1 MFKVKRQRSKNDGMT
16 CVDMESAV
24 ELMIEKLGDRNILK
38 HLDAAYRGW
47 NSTQTPPL
55 SQLCAPQIIAVVD
68 SFAPGCPSFLPSLA
82 VLRKA
87 LRARHEE
94 DPCLPGNMVMH
105 AKVVAEVIKLIL
117 QVWRKVKTIEGKESA
132 LLKKAYIMCCI
143 GIVFVCFVRRFL
155 FCL

>member
-1 MFKVKRQRSKNDGMT
+1 M
-16 CVDMESAV
+16 
-24 ELMIEKLGDRNILK
+24 ELMIEKLGDRKILK
-38 HLDAAYRGW
+38 HLDQAYRGW

-55 SQLCAPQIIAVVD
+55 AQLCAPQIIAVVD

-82 VLRKA
+82 ALRKA
-87 LRARHEE
+87 LIARHEE

-105 AKVVAEVIKLIL
+105 AKVVAEVIKMIL
-117 QVWRKVKTIEGKESA
+117 QVWRKVKTIEGKEFA

-143 GIVFVCFVRRFL
+143 GIVFVRFVRRFL

>member
-38 HLDAAYRGW
+38 HLDHVYRAW
-47 NSTQTPPL
+47 HHTHTPPL
-55 SQLCAPQIIAVVD
+55 GQLCAPQVIAVVD

-87 LRARHEE
+87 LRARHHE
-94 DPCLPGNMVMH
+94 DPCLPGDTVMH
-105 AKVVAEVIKLIL
+105 AKVVAEVIKMIL
-117 QVWRKVKTIEGKESA
+117 QVWRKVKTIEGKEFA

-143 GIVFVCFVRRFL
+143 GIVFVRFVRRFL